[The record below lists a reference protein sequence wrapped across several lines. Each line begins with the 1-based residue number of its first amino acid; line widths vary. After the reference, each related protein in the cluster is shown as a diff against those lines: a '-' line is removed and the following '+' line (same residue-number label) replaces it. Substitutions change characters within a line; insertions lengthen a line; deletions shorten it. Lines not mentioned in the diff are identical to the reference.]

1 MKHTRRLALLFVFPL
16 LAACGNS
23 PVAPI
28 DLDPVGPVFEEV
40 EEPCPPPA
48 EGEPA
53 PASCRGGY
61 IGSGS

>member
-23 PVAPI
+23 PLAPVEV
-28 DLDPVGPVFEEV
+28 DLVGPVMEEG
-40 EEPCPPPA
+40 EPPCTPPA
-48 EGEPA
+48 EGEP
-53 PASCRGGY
+53 PANCRGGY